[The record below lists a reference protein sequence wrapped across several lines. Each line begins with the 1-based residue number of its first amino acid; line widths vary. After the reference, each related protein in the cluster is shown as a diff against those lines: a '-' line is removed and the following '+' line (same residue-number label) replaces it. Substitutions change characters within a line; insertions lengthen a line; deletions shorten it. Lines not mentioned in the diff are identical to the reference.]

1 MTYPQYPTNWESG
14 TAGANGSTLA
24 GYIDAKSEVNGYDGN
39 CARYNHQTVL
49 DQIEVLLLEQRES
62 AAFQRKDIRTAL
74 NIAPKAAV
82 KIMCCGDSITAG
94 LASSDGV
101 GYPGWMVDHLDQQ
114 NIPMTL
120 SYNAHGGW
128 EMPNVLS
135 GLAAALTANTP
146 DIVTLH
152 IGSNDAGNATNLA
165 NFQAN
170 ITTFLQQVLAFS
182 PVVRGIVVALIPIA
196 QNVDASYQAN
206 IAQCNTD
213 VQNAVAALN
222 DPRVTIADC
231 TATTMAR
238 WNADDTWPGQQS
250 PPSRHTLEGMHP
262 RNAACTKISKAFLAA
277 AAQWIPGYVPQP

>member
-49 DQIEVLLLEQRES
+49 DQVEFMNLDRRRAAAQQRRE
-62 AAFQRKDIRTAL
+62 IRTAL
-74 NIAPKAAV
+74 NIAPLAGV
-82 KIMCCGDSITAG
+82 KVMACGDSITAG
-94 LASSDGV
+94 LASSDGW
-101 GYPGWMVDHLDQQ
+101 GYPGWMVDLLDRE
-114 NIPMTL
+114 NIPMSL

-170 ITTFLQQVLAFS
+170 ITTFLQQVLAFT
-182 PVVRGIVVALIPIA
+182 PAVRGIVVALIPIA
-196 QNVDASYQAN
+196 QNVNASYQAN

-213 VQNAVAALN
+213 VQAAVAAVN
-222 DPRVTIADC
+222 DPRVVIADC
-231 TATTMAR
+231 TATTMAE
-238 WNADDTWPGQQS
+238 WNHDDTWTGQQS
-250 PPSRHTLEGMHP
+250 PPSRWTLEGMHP
-262 RNAACTKISKAFLAA
+262 RDAACIKIAGTFLAA
-277 AAQWIPGYVPQP
+277 AQQWIPGYTPAT